1 MTQLASG
8 WRRLSSVGLSLTLG
22 FLACVQSAHAE
33 GDFGAIQVVAA
44 IGGRAPTIARA
55 LKTTANDP
63 QAVSAAGDAGTIL
76 PAVASTDYPVATWI
90 PAAPSNFSVA
100 DRPTD
105 YPIDMIVIHD
115 IEGSASTAIKMFQNP
130 TRHGSAN
137 YIVSYAGGV
146 WQMVLEKDI
155 AWHAGNWDYNTRS
168 IGIEHE
174 GYAWTPG
181 LYTKAEYRASAH
193 LAASI
198 CSRWGVPMD
207 RAHVIGHSQVP
218 DPFHHGLFGGDSH
231 HTDPGPYWSWTTY
244 MSLAQ
249 YYASVLPSP
258 PHMVMDAR
266 AVAGDGTATVTWDP
280 ARSCHNP
287 ITGYRVVLQPGN
299 VTLDLPGTATTATF
313 TGLQNGMS
321 YSFTV
326 TAINSSG
333 QDSLQSNS
341 VVPGQT
347 CTSAGVSVSP
357 ASPQALG
364 AQVQFV
370 AVSTGCPDPRY
381 AYWLEYPNGSR
392 VLMQA
397 FAGDTWSWDT
407 AGFLAGTYKVQV
419 WANHN
424 TSDYSRGQALADIT
438 YTLTGCTSASLTP
451 APSSFAVGS
460 VIAFSATAGGC
471 PKPEFEFWVRRTT
484 GQWVIA
490 QGYSSTPTFGWKT
503 SALARGN
510 YQVAVWVKQDGSGTP
525 TYEAGAGGAYVL
537 AGCSVAALSPAPGT
551 YTIGEP
557 IALLGSAPGCPNA
570 QYEFWV
576 RPPEGLWRMTRPY
589 SLTSSFSWS
598 TTGLAAGTYQIALR
612 VRQAGSA
619 APYEAGTGGAYT
631 LKGCTAASLAPS
643 PGTFTAGSVIDFT
656 AIGSGCTSPE
666 YEFWVL
672 WPGGHWSAVQGYG
685 SNPAFS
691 WKTAGLAIGSY
702 QVSVWVRQHGSGTA
716 TYDVGAGGTYT
727 ITG

>member
-1 MTQLASG
+1 MASG
-8 WRRLSSVGLSLTLG
+8 WRRLASIALSLTLALLG
-22 FLACVQSAHAE
+22 CAQSAHA
-33 GDFGAIQVVAA
+33 DAAALPRTALQAAGAQA
-44 IGGRAPTIARA
+44 
-55 LKTTANDP
+55 TTATG
-63 QAVSAAGDAGTIL
+63 AVRTAWSGTPAL
-76 PAVASTDYPVATWI
+76 PAAHLRGTTALMVASTDYPAATWI
-90 PAAPSNFSVA
+90 PAAATNFSVA
-100 DRPTD
+100 DRPND
-105 YPIDMIVIHD
+105 YPVDMIVIHD

-130 TRHGSAN
+130 ARHGSAN

-146 WQMVLEKDI
+146 WQMVLERDI
-155 AWHAGNWDYNTRS
+155 AWHAGNWDYITRS

-218 DPFHHGLFGGDSH
+218 DPFHPGLFGGDSH
-231 HTDPGPYWSWTTY
+231 HTDPGPYWNWTTY

-266 AVAGDGTATVTWDP
+266 AVAGDGTATVSWDP
-280 ARSCHNP
+280 ARSCHDP
-287 ITGYRVVLQPGN
+287 VTGYRVVLQPGN
-299 VTLDLPGTATTATF
+299 VVLDLPATATTATV
-313 TGLQNGMS
+313 TGLQNGPS

-341 VVPGQT
+341 VVPGQA

-357 ASPQALG
+357 ASPQALS

-370 AVSTGCPDPRY
+370 AVSTGCPDPQY
-381 AYWLEYPNGSR
+381 EYWLEYPNGSW
-392 VLMQA
+392 LSMQP
-397 FAGDTWSWDT
+397 FGGDTWSWDT

-419 WANHN
+419 WANHR
-424 TSDYSRGQALADIT
+424 TSDYSRGQALVDVT

-451 APSSFAVGS
+451 TPGSFAAGS
-460 VIAFSATAGGC
+460 VIAFTATAGGC
-471 PKPEFEFWVRRTT
+471 PRPEFEFWVRRTT
-484 GQWVIA
+484 GQWVMA
-490 QGYSSTPTFGWKT
+490 QGYSSTPTFGWNT
-503 SALARGN
+503 SALARGD
-510 YQVAVWVKQDGSGTP
+510 YQVAVWVKQHGSGTP

-551 YTIGEP
+551 YTVGEP
-557 IALLGSAPGCPNA
+557 IAFLGSAPGCPNA

-576 RPPEGLWRMTRPY
+576 RPPGGLWRITRPY

-598 TTGLAAGTYQIALR
+598 TTGLTAGTYQIALR

-619 APYEAGTGGAYT
+619 AAYEAGTGGAYT

-656 AIGSGCTSPE
+656 AVGSGCTSPE

-672 WPGGHWSAVQGYG
+672 SPGGHWNAVQSYG
-685 SNPAFS
+685 SSPTYS
-691 WKTAGLAIGSY
+691 WKTAGLAVGSY

-716 TYDVGAGGTYT
+716 FYDVGAGGTYT